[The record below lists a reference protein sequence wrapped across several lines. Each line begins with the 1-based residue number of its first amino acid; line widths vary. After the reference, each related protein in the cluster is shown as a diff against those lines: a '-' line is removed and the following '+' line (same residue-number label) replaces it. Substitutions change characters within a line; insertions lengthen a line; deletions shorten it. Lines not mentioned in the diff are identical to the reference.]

1 MRRGIAIATAGLTLA
16 GCSSFSFDAFRSTPP
31 TVQLQLDSVPSG
43 ADALTSLRPG
53 CKTPLLGCRAR
64 CRCRFLGD
72 LHAEQVPAGYR
83 PGAGHPHPRR
93 FLHPRL
99 DHSRSQSGDR
109 RTSAGGPAAE
119 GGTEA
124 IEAEKAKTTQG
135 DGRSPRSIAFPRS
148 GASTPAGRAWP
159 LTACTAPGSGLY
171 AERIMHRLR
180 VAEP

>member
-1 MRRGIAIATAGLTLA
+1 VTYTLNK
-16 GCSSFSFDAFRSTPP
+16 FQQV
-31 TVQLQLDSVPSG
+31 TVPVQVIHI
-43 ADALTSLRPG
+43 PG
-53 CKTPLLGCRAR
+53 
-64 CRCRFLGD
+64 
-72 LHAEQVPAGYR
+72 
-83 PGAGHPHPRR
+83 

-99 DHSRSQSGDR
+99 DHGRSQSGDR

-119 GGTEA
+119 SSAEA

-135 DGRSPRSIAFPRS
+135 DGRSPRSIALPRS

-159 LTACTAPGSGLY
+159 LMACTAPGSGLY